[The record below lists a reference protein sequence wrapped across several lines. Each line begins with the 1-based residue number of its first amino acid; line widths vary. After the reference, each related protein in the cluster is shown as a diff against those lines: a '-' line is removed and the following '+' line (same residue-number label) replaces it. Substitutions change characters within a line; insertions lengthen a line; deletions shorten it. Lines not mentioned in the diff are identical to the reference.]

1 MSLAYFPDF
10 YRINDSSKLVF
21 RIQQLP
27 AAFSSLST
35 WFVGQDS
42 LDNKNNVPF
51 PFLSFKN
58 ISFPQIKNLFLH
70 FSIKRHHVSFGKHK
84 CLQIEF
90 KKRKTIILFWV
101 NR

>member
-21 RIQQLP
+21 RVQQLP

-51 PFLSFKN
+51 PFPFLQIQNKKFQEMTNEDAVEFLKGK
-58 ISFPQIKNLFLH
+58 IYLEDAFSFPEATVQDN
-70 FSIKRHHVSFGKHK
+70 
-84 CLQIEF
+84 
-90 KKRKTIILFWV
+90 
-101 NR
+101 N